1 MARKNDPGHTAV
13 IIGDADDEAALLA
26 LCPDLPQWPQSWE
39 IGAGDLAVGEHL
51 VEVFKP
57 FLRHLI
63 GRDLAPKTL
72 KRHRD
77 HLWMLGGELIR
88 RRHEEHELKSHSM
101 PALIAELIDAETG
114 PLIWP
119 RISESAQDA
128 FDVTCRQLHR
138 FLSDATA
145 TAEKS

>member
-1 MARKNDPGHTAV
+1 MARKNDQGHTAG
-13 IIGDADDEAALLA
+13 IIGDAEVDAALLA
-26 LCPDLPQWPQSWE
+26 LCPDLPQWPQRWQIESSD
-39 IGAGDLAVGEHL
+39 IAVGQRI
-51 VEVFKP
+51 VEAFKP
-57 FLRHLI
+57 FLHHLI
-63 GRDLAPKTL
+63 RKGLAPKTL
-72 KRHRD
+72 RRHRD

-88 RRHEEHELKSHSM
+88 RRHEEPELKSRSVSS
-101 PALIAELIDAETG
+101 LIAELIDDETG